1 MIELKTI
8 QMIKAIEEEGSF
20 QKAADVLYLSQ
31 PALSQYIK
39 RVEKELSFNL
49 YERSGGKCTL
59 TEAGEVLLEEG
70 QHYLNS
76 MKNAAKMKDAASVN
90 KKEFSLVAP
99 QDIQYRGL
107 VTSFM
112 VWSLM

>member
-39 RVEKELSFNL
+39 RVEKELSFNFRRQM
-49 YERSGGKCTL
+49 YFDRSG
-59 TEAGEVLLEEG
+59 EG
-70 QHYLNS
+70 AVGRRDS
-76 MKNAAKMKDAASVN
+76 
-90 KKEFSLVAP
+90 
-99 QDIQYRGL
+99 I
-107 VTSFM
+107 T
-112 VWSLM
+112 

>member
-70 QHYLNS
+70 TALLEQYEKMLQ
-76 MKNAAKMKDAASVN
+76 KMKDAASVN
-90 KKEFSLVAP
+90 KKRVFFGCP
-99 QDIQYRGL
+99 TG
-107 VTSFM
+107 
-112 VWSLM
+112 